1 MAVFHG
7 HITIGETVSS
17 LLGFSKMIQD
27 EEHIFGTE
35 SSQSIRTWGFKQQEL
50 VGGLEHEW
58 NIWII
63 GSIGKP

>member
-1 MAVFHG
+1 MVTLPEGKQFH
-7 HITIGETVSS
+7 HC
-17 LLGFSKMIQD
+17 LAFSKMIQD

-35 SSQSIRTWGFKQQEL
+35 STPSIRTWGFKQQEL
-50 VGGLEHEW
+50 LGGLEHEW